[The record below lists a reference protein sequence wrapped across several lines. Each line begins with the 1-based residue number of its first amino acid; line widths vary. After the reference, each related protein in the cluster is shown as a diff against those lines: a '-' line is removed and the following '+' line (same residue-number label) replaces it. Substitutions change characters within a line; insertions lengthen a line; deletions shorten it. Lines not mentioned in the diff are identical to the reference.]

1 MSRIGCVS
9 HARRKFYVALKS
21 GDRQAIGFIAQFR
34 KLYRI
39 ESQTKDLTDDQRHEI
54 RQREA
59 PQIWA
64 AMKERARELK
74 NAARRNPADERAD
87 GERDLQAKLAEL
99 DGPDR
104 ALATRIHELVMA
116 TVPTLVPRTWYGM
129 PAWSHGGKTICF
141 FQPAARFK
149 VRYATFGFQPDATLD
164 DGPMWADRKSTR
176 LNSSHRT

>member
-1 MSRIGCVS
+1 MADAAKPARSRTKKADAAG
-9 HARRKFYVALKS
+9 
-21 GDRQAIGFIAQFR
+21 GF
-34 KLYRI
+34 
-39 ESQTKDLTDDQRHEI
+39 SDDEK
-54 RQREA
+54 
-59 PQIWA
+59 A

-164 DGPMWADRKSTR
+164 DGPMWATGFAVLELTPAVEARIVELLR
-176 LNSSHRT
+176 RAVA